1 MMFFHT
7 IFTLGTV
14 LGAAIQKRTAPSD
27 DAFYTAPANL
37 TSYRPGEIID
47 SRSVYAPAVLREVT
61 QIKYATTN
69 TQNSSSYT
77 IATVA
82 SPDNIQ
88 YPQKLL
94 SLQDWQDSSGKNCA
108 PSYGFATGLL
118 GSAGITTSVIDMPIV
133 LEWALSKGYYVVVP
147 DHEGPNGEFTVG
159 HTEGQAGLDG
169 IRAAISYLNL
179 PADTSTAIYGYSGG
193 SHATAWMANLHE
205 FYAPEINIVGS
216 ATGGTVIDMYTMY
229 HQIAGTLFS
238 GFSFPVVDSFASAYP
253 EQGAQLMSHFNNTAN
268 ATLNDAAQDDACIIE
283 VLLRGAFRNI
293 GDESDLD
300 DVLSF
305 PPVVDMFNRETLLNN
320 VSSLTVSAPKFPRF
334 DYHARNDEIVPYS
347 TAEAYIEQQCALG
360 ADIQSKT
367 FDFGGH
373 ATTLIFGLPGALQFL
388 EQAFNGEVPKVQCG
402 TQNSQSVNMSSS
414 NVNEVI
420 GKGTADRLRAFNGR
434 NTTLGMISW

>member
-1 MMFFHT
+1 MMLFHAL
-7 IFTLGTV
+7 FTLGTV
-14 LGAAIQKRTAPSD
+14 LGAAIQKRAAPSD
-27 DAFYTAPANL
+27 DAFYTAPENL

-47 SRSVYAPAVLREVT
+47 SRSVFSSVILREVT

-94 SLQDWQDSSGKNCA
+94 SIQNWQDSAGKNCV
-108 PSYGFATGLL
+108 PSYGLVTGLL
-118 GSAGITTSVIDMPIV
+118 GPGGFTTSIIDMPIV

-147 DHEGPNGEFTVG
+147 DHEGPNGEFIVG

-179 PADTSTAIYGYSGG
+179 SEDTDTALYGYSGG

-216 ATGGTVIDMYTMY
+216 VTGGTVIDMYAMY
-229 HQIAGTLFS
+229 NKIAGTVFS
-238 GFSFPVVDSFASAYP
+238 GFIFPVVNAFADAYP
-253 EQGAQLMSHFNNTAN
+253 EQGAQVLSHFNGIAN
-268 ATLNDAAQDDACIIE
+268 ATLSYAAQDNVCIIGD
-283 VLLRGAFRNI
+283 LLGGAFRNI

-300 DVLSF
+300 DFLSF
-305 PPVVDMFNRETLLNN
+305 PPLVDIFNRESLLNN
-320 VSSLTVSAPKFPRF
+320 VSSLAVSAPKFPRF
-334 DYHARNDEIVPYS
+334 NYHALLDEIVPYPADEMY
-347 TAEAYIEQQCALG
+347 TEQQCALG
-360 ADIQSKT
+360 ADIQFQT
-367 FDFGGH
+367 FDLGGH
-373 ATTLIFGLPGALQFL
+373 ATTMLFGLPGALQFL
-388 EQAFNGEVPKVQCG
+388 EQAFLGEVPKVQCG
-402 TQNSQSVNMSSS
+402 SQNPQSVNMNSS
-414 NVNEVI
+414 NVDEVI
-420 GKGTADRLRAFNGR
+420 GKDTADRIRAFNGK